1 MTVAFFGLSPKYKLE
16 LHGQLFEMVYH
27 GKGLTWSELYNM
39 PVWLRLFYYKKMS
52 EESAKQKEQIS
63 KESKKKTKID
73 RPGI

>member
-1 MTVAFFGLSPKYKLE
+1 
-16 LHGQLFEMVYH
+16 MVYH